1 MDTTVLVPII
11 IAIVAVVPGIFALVN
26 QASKGKL
33 EERFDML
40 RTVQDATYN
49 ISKPLQ
55 AELTRLQARTISLE
69 EETTT
74 EKLYKKMYE
83 KSVIIRC
90 GHCKSPNVITN
101 LECIKCGAPI
111 GVNDA

>member
-1 MDTTVLVPII
+1 MDTSVLVSIVVAV
-11 IAIVAVVPGIFALVN
+11 IAIVPGIFALVN

-40 RTVQDATYN
+40 RTVQDATHT
-49 ISKPLQ
+49 
-55 AELTRLQARTISLE
+55 ELTRLQMKTTSLE
-69 EETTT
+69 DEKNV

-83 KSVIIRC
+83 KPVIIRC
-90 GHCKSPNVITN
+90 DHCKSANVITN